1 MPDKVPLMQRHL
13 RLPALLVVIA
23 FALVLAWGLSKLVA
37 PDDAKDP
44 QTAQST
50 ATAAA
55 TPCQDVAKPY
65 GDPPE
70 GFTYAKVD
78 EATRAKTVK
87 ALNLNDAG
95 GRVEMQ
101 KVTRGGLELAS
112 IVGVP
117 SKNPAEYAS
126 NLAAAAQGGGA
137 NLTRGNGYMLIPL
150 ESGQNVAVGVKGC
163 KTILISAQDP
173 KATQFIAENVFSAS

>member
-13 RLPALLVVIA
+13 RLPALLALIVFAIA
-23 FALVLAWGLSKLVA
+23 LAWGLSQLLPSKN
-37 PDDAKDP
+37 DDEPA
-44 QTAQST
+44 TAQGT
-50 ATAAA
+50 PTAAP
-55 TPCQDVAKPY
+55 TQCHDVAKPY
-65 GDPPE
+65 GDSPE

-78 EATRAKTVK
+78 EATRAKTVT
-87 ALNLNDAG
+87 ALQLDEAG
-95 GRVEMQ
+95 GRVEMR
-101 KVTRGGLELAS
+101 KVTRGGLELGS

-117 SKNPAEYAS
+117 SQNPADYAS
-126 NLAAAAQGGGA
+126 KLAAAAQGGGA
-137 NLTRGNGYMLIPL
+137 KLTRGNGYVIIPL